1 MKEDL
6 RILILEDLPTDAEL
20 AQRELQTVLKNC
32 VFDVVDTEEDFVKAL
47 KDFKPDLIISDYLMP
62 EFDGLT
68 ALKIR
73 QDKCPTIPFVM
84 LTGSVNEESAVE
96 CMKAG
101 ADDYVIKEHI
111 KRLGPAAINALEKK
125 KIEKKRKL
133 AEREIRKLSTAVE
146 QSPVSIVITDTDGII
161 EYVNPAFEKLSGYSL
176 EETIGLYANILKSG
190 TTADSVYRNLWET
203 ITKGKVWTGEFQN
216 KKKNGELFWESATI
230 SPVLDSNNNIKN
242 FLEVKEDITEKKKFI
257 ADLMEREEKYR
268 TLTQNLNV
276 GVYRCTPGKT
286 GKFIE
291 SNQALLKLFGLTS
304 KKELERF
311 NVVDFYS
318 DPLDQRR
325 FEEKLVSNG
334 FLIDEEIQL
343 RRKDGVRFHGSISTT
358 IAKDDSGKVI
368 HFDGIIEDRTE
379 KQKNQEAILIYQSNL
394 KSLTNDL
401 YVTEEKVKRNLAITL
416 HDKLGQ
422 LLIAIKYKISEL
434 NNKVEKAEHKQII
447 DEISKVL
454 KDTIKESRNITY
466 ELSPPVLYEMGLV
479 SAISWKLED
488 IEKNKKI
495 KTSLTDESNSYKLE
509 EKIEIIIYRVISELL
524 QNVLKH
530 AKAKN
535 VTITLKLLPNS
546 FIIAVKDNG
555 IGFDLNATKNRAV
568 AQKKF
573 GLFSIMERIRYIGG
587 EMTIKTALKKGTEA
601 VIKLPL
607 KN

>member
-1 MKEDL
+1 M
-6 RILILEDLPTDAEL
+6 
-20 AQRELQTVLKNC
+20 
-32 VFDVVDTEEDFVKAL
+32 
-47 KDFKPDLIISDYLMP
+47 
-62 EFDGLT
+62 
-68 ALKIR
+68 
-73 QDKCPTIPFVM
+73 
-84 LTGSVNEESAVE
+84 
-96 CMKAG
+96 
-101 ADDYVIKEHI
+101 
-111 KRLGPAAINALEKK
+111 
-125 KIEKKRKL
+125 
-133 AEREIRKLSTAVE
+133 
-146 QSPVSIVITDTDGII
+146 
-161 EYVNPAFEKLSGYSL
+161 
-176 EETIGLYANILKSG
+176 
-190 TTADSVYRNLWET
+190 
-203 ITKGKVWTGEFQN
+203 
-216 KKKNGELFWESATI
+216 
-230 SPVLDSNNNIKN
+230 
-242 FLEVKEDITEKKKFI
+242 
-257 ADLMEREEKYR
+257 
-268 TLTQNLNV
+268 
-276 GVYRCTPGKT
+276 
-286 GKFIE
+286 
-291 SNQALLKLFGLTS
+291 
-304 KKELERF
+304 
-311 NVVDFYS
+311 
-318 DPLDQRR
+318 
-325 FEEKLVSNG
+325 
-334 FLIDEEIQL
+334 
-343 RRKDGVRFHGSISTT
+343 
-358 IAKDDSGKVI
+358 
-368 HFDGIIEDRTE
+368 
-379 KQKNQEAILIYQSNL
+379 YQSNL

-447 DEISKVL
+447 DEISKIL

-587 EMTIKTALKKGTEA
+587 EMTINTALKKGTEA